1 MLLSSCPVAGDRET
15 GLAHS
20 TFSSTSGLWLYIT
33 ICLLGGVLEGRAVG
47 FRRTASNEVDLRPQR
62 CGNAV
67 DRQSVLRPST
77 ILISRVALLDRLKH
91 GFLELLQRHVVG
103 IANCLQFLVQ
113 VIEGLYRSLVWDL
126 AKRPRHFR
134 QDRPAPL

>member
-1 MLLSSCPVAGDRET
+1 MKENVLKYSCTTRQRRHSYQAAHSSSYQELTQHADVRNRKSLYPITGEIVAG
-15 GLAHS
+15 
-20 TFSSTSGLWLYIT
+20 
-33 ICLLGGVLEGRAVG
+33 
-47 FRRTASNEVDLRPQR
+47 RRPE
-62 CGNAV
+62 
-67 DRQSVLRPST
+67 
-77 ILISRVALLDRLKH
+77 H
-91 GFLELLQRHVVG
+91 GFLQLLERHVVG